1 MADRKLDFTLFF
13 PEVYQAVAGKDY
25 MVYAYMNDGAM
36 RALDMKPLIES
47 GGVYEPLKDP
57 ELFKTKLTVIGYTV
71 AWDLNGTRDEYRC
84 IDVDPF
90 VVFNSPVVD
99 DIPDELF

>member
-1 MADRKLDFTLFF
+1 MADHKLDFTHFY

-36 RALDMKPLIES
+36 RALDMKPLIKN
-47 GGVYEPLKDP
+47 GGVYEILKNP
-57 ELFKTKLTVIGYTV
+57 EIFRKKLTVIGYTV
-71 AWDLNGTRDEYRC
+71 AWDLDGSQDEYRC

-90 VVFNSPVVD
+90 IVFNSPVVED
-99 DIPDELF
+99 VPEAL

>member
-1 MADRKLDFTLFF
+1 
-13 PEVYQAVAGKDY
+13 
-25 MVYAYMNDGAM
+25 MNDGAM
-36 RALDMKPLIES
+36 RALNMKPLIEN

-57 ELFKTKLTVIGYTV
+57 EIFQKKLTVIGYTV
-71 AWDLNGTRDEYRC
+71 AWDLDGSRDEYRC

-99 DIPDELF
+99 DIPEELF